1 MTITDLL
8 TGHCLEH
15 LRQAVMCHADVS
27 TLYYRWDE
35 VDKMSKMSMEI
46 THMCRNFENIQ
57 EWAFARYFDRFDR
70 HTQVN

>member
-57 EWAFARYFDRFDR
+57 E
-70 HTQVN
+70 